1 MRYFRAD
8 ADAQDKAKAEAE
20 NKAASG
26 RAPVM
31 HRRGRGNGAIISG
44 EGSPGAGPS
53 RSVTDGHPRSIR
65 DAAAA
70 SAPPGAKSAKGS
82 TATAGSPLITPPG
95 ASGGI
100 PVAAAGSGSGG
111 DAPAD
116 AAFDAAWAS
125 FQRLG
130 QEGLCPGDGA
140 EDAMDAYELEL
151 PVD

>member
-1 MRYFRAD
+1 MLRIRPR
-8 ADAQDKAKAEAE
+8 QRRRTK
-20 NKAASG
+20 
-26 RAPVM
+26 R
-31 HRRGRGNGAIISG
+31 RRGGLPSCIGAA
-44 EGSPGAGPS
+44 GATAPSSVARAVQELGP
-53 RSVTDGHPRSIR
+53 
-65 DAAAA
+65 AA